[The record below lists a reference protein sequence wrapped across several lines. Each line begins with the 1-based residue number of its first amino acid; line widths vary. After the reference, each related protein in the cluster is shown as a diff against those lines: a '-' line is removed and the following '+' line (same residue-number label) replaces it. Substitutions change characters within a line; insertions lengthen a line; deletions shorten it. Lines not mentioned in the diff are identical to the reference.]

1 MRRTRWAAVLAVAG
15 LTTLTACGETPTGVG
30 FEVIEELTFAASLDI
45 DLATFQRRSTGV
57 YWKDLSVGIGEEVVL
72 GTTPTITFTAWLADG
87 TQVIQGEESFL
98 MGNNQVISGIEDG
111 ILNQLEG
118 GTRLL
123 IIPPN
128 HGYAGQGLT
137 DIETGE
143 QVVPPG
149 AVLIYEVTVDEVLLP
164 N

>member
-1 MRRTRWAAVLAVAG
+1 MMGRGSFAVLLSVGLVGLAG
-15 LTTLTACGETPTGVG
+15 CDDSPTDFG
-30 FEVIEELTFAASLDI
+30 FEVIEETTFAASLNI

-57 YWKDLSVGIGEEVVL
+57 YWKDVLVGGGEEVVF

-87 TQVIQGEESFL
+87 TQVIDSEDTFL
-98 MGNNQVISGIEDG
+98 MGNNAVISGIEDG
-111 ILNQLEG
+111 ILNQRVG

-123 IIPPN
+123 IIPAN
-128 HGYAGQGLT
+128 RGYGGSGLSS
-137 DIETGE
+137 IETGQ

-149 AVLIYEVTVDEVLLP
+149 AVLVYEVTVDEVVLP